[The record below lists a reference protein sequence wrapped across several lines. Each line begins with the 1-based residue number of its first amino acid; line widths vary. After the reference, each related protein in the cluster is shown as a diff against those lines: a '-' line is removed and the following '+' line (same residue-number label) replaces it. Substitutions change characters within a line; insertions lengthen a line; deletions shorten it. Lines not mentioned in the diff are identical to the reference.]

1 MQQSTDVDQHY
12 CHRKS
17 RMLQLFWQAFH
28 GTEGDTII
36 RSIPINIPII
46 VVICNPSSYCILS
59 ILQLN
64 CKEHVDSTSKPS
76 RSREATIDKE
86 DDEEIKEH

>member
-1 MQQSTDVDQHY
+1 MLRQVVMQQSTDVDQHY

-36 RSIPINIPII
+36 RSIPINIPNH
-46 VVICNPSSYCILS
+46 CSHLQS
-59 ILQLN
+59 IKLLHSQYLVAELQGACGLHIETL
-64 CKEHVDSTSKPS
+64 K
-76 RSREATIDKE
+76 
-86 DDEEIKEH
+86 IKGSHNR